1 MSKHILITTSFVALT
16 AFSAPAFADV
26 TADQIWQNWKELSA
40 ASGQTFTTG
49 SEARAGDTLTL
60 TDLLITAPNA
70 QNTMTVAIPQVAFR
84 ETGDGRVDVTM
95 SDSYTIKS
103 QSKNAL
109 DKDVSSTVT
118 VDQSGLVIT
127 ASGDP
132 AAINYDIKG
141 DSLAFKVSELL
152 VDNQPEAM
160 DLAVTMTKLA
170 GAYTIAAAD
179 VSVVNSTFSAQSIA
193 FQASGDEAEGGGKFD
208 VKGQMN
214 NMAGASTG
222 ALPKAL
228 TSGDMAAMLAQGL
241 STDASFTYDS
251 GNFTFATTD
260 GEGKTTNLESASQ
273 GGNLNMS
280 LDSQR
285 IAYGGGGKGVALK
298 LTGTAIPF
306 PEVTAAYD
314 VAEFNLLMPIAKSDE
329 PKDFALKTK
338 LQGLTVSDL
347 LWNMIDPGVTLPRDP
362 ATLDIALKGKAKPLV
377 DLMSVDQTS
386 MDSSPFE
393 LTALDID
400 ALQLT
405 VGGAEFLGNG
415 TLAFDTSK
423 PPVLGGVTPMP
434 TGKLNLSLTGAN
446 TLLGKLQAL
455 GLVDQQVTMT
465 FGMMAGMLA
474 KPGPT
479 PDSFIAEV
487 EFQEDGKITS
497 NGNPLPF

>member
-1 MSKHILITTSFVALT
+1 MSKHIFITTSFAALT

-40 ASGQTFTTG
+40 GSGQTYTTG
-49 SEARAGDTLTL
+49 SESRSGDTLTL
-60 TDLLITAPNA
+60 TDLVITAPNA
-70 QNTMTVAIPQVAFR
+70 HSTMMIAIPQVAFR

-95 SDSYTIKS
+95 SDSYTVTS

-109 DKDVSSTVT
+109 DKDTSSTIAIA
-118 VDQSGLVIT
+118 QSGMVIT

-132 AAINYDIKG
+132 AAINYNVVG
-141 DSLAFKVSELL
+141 DSLTANVSEIL

-160 DLAVTMTKLA
+160 DLAVTMTKFA
-170 GAYTIAAAD
+170 GAYAIAAAD
-179 VSVVNSTFSAQSIA
+179 VSVVNSTFSAQSLA
-193 FQASGDEAEGGGKFD
+193 FESSGDDAEKGAKFD

-214 NMAGASTG
+214 SVAGASAG

-228 TSGDMAAMLAQGL
+228 ASGDMAAMLAKGL
-241 STDASFTYDS
+241 STDVSFTYDS
-251 GNFTFATTD
+251 GNFSFASTD
-260 GEGKTTNLESASQ
+260 AEGKTTNLESTSQ
-273 GGNLNMS
+273 GGNLNMA

-285 IAYGGGGKGVALK
+285 IAYGGGGKGVNLK
-298 LTGTAIPF
+298 LAGTAIPF

-314 VAEFNLLMPIAKSDE
+314 VAEFSLSMPIAKSEE

-347 LWNMIDPGVTLPRDP
+347 LWNMIDPAATLPRDP

-377 DLMSVDQTS
+377 DLMTVDQST
-386 MDSSPFE
+386 MDAPPYE
-393 LTALDID
+393 LSALDID

-415 TLAFDTSK
+415 ALAFDHSK
-423 PPVLGGVTPMP
+423 PPVLGGVAPMP

-455 GLVDQQVTMT
+455 GLIDQQVTMT

-487 EFQEDGKITS
+487 EIKEDGKITS